1 MDEAA
6 VGMVALDAAGRVTL
20 ANPRAEELLGGEV
33 RVGRTL
39 PEGGSLTEA
48 LTPWLA
54 DFLED
59 TREEADVELQ
69 AGDRRVR
76 VRVRRLGGS
85 GSRRGVVLALDD
97 VTDELRA
104 ERVLAWGQMARQV
117 AHEVKNP
124 LTPIK
129 LSIQHVRRAWEDRHP
144 QFEEILIRNA
154 DAMLT
159 EIERLAAIAQ
169 SFSRFGAPG
178 ENVAPLAEVS
188 VADVIEEV
196 MALYGGSAARV
207 RFEQDVEPGL
217 PPVVARGGELKE
229 VLVNLLENARMA
241 GRDGTRVAIRA
252 RRGGADTVVVSVVD
266 NGSGIPEDVLPR
278 IFEPQFSTRS
288 TGTGLGL
295 AIVQRLV
302 RSWGGSVSVESVHGE
317 GTSVSVTLRS
327 WAERRRDEAGTWAP
341 PEAS

>member
-1 MDEAA
+1 
-6 VGMVALDAAGRVTL
+6 
-20 ANPRAEELLGGEV
+20 LLGGEV
-33 RVGRTL
+33 VVGKRL
-39 PEGGSLTEA
+39 PEGGPLSDA
-48 LTPWLA
+48 LAPWLT
-54 DFLED
+54 DFLEN
-59 TREEADVELQ
+59 THEEADVEFQ

-76 VRVRRLGGS
+76 VRVRRLGS
-85 GSRRGVVLALDD
+85 FATSRGVVLALDD

-144 QFEEILIRNA
+144 DFEAILIRNA
-154 DAMLT
+154 DAMLS

-188 VADVIEEV
+188 VAEVIGEV
-196 MALYGGSAARV
+196 MALYGGSVARV
-207 RFEQDVEPGL
+207 RFEQHIEPGL
-217 PPVVARGGELKE
+217 PSVVARSAELKE
-229 VLVNLLENARMA
+229 VLVNLLENARLA
-241 GRDGTRVAIRA
+241 GGEGTGVAIEA
-252 RRGGADTVVVSVVD
+252 RRGEGDTVVVAVVD
-266 NGSGIPEDVLPR
+266 NGAGIPADVLPR

-302 RSWGGSVSVESVHGE
+302 GSWGGTVSVESVHGE
-317 GTSVSVTLRS
+317 GTSVSVALRS
-327 WAERRRDEAGTWAP
+327 WARRRREDAGSWAP
-341 PEAS
+341 LEAS